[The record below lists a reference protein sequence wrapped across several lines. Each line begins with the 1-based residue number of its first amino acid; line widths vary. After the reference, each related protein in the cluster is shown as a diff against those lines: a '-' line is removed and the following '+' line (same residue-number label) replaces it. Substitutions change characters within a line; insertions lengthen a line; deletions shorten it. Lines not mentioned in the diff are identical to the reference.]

1 MLRVLE
7 DGKGG
12 GHLVFLIGGRISR
25 NSIDRKRNC
34 CQEKTGTEKQHGVN
48 IMALE
53 FKSGGFGC
61 GQGRGRQSLKSQDVN
76 ERFQRDA
83 MLDVTTVE
91 NLIRVMSDV
100 EKGGETVFPSA
111 KPNISVVPGWN
122 ELSKSGKKGLF
133 VKPTMG
139 DPLLFWS
146 MKPDGSVDPLSL
158 HASLTSSANSTLI
171 PFILIIGSSVLL
183 TLGILL
189 IPKSLSNW
197 LKAHYRTNVD
207 REDQSVEVLSSEPRA
222 VIFHNF
228 LSPEECDYLISLAN
242 PHMSRSM
249 VIDSVTGKSIYSS
262 TRTSSSMYLARG
274 RDKMIQSIE
283 KRIANITSLPVEHRG
298 GLQIILYK
306 VGQMIENHH
315 DYLTKDFMIK
325 NGGQRLATV
334 LMYLSDVEEGGE
346 TVFPSAKGN
355 VNRKYGK
362 NGLSIKPKKGDALL
376 FYSMKPDASLDPLSL
391 HGK

>member
-1 MLRVLE
+1 MSGAMVWSSYTTGDALTIICSF
-7 DGKGG
+7 
-12 GHLVFLIGGRISR
+12 FLLALGILSILYKSS
-25 NSIDRKRNC
+25 NSPKANDPSSTVHRTVDR
-34 CQEKTGTEKQHGVN
+34 
-48 IMALE
+48 
-53 FKSGGFGC
+53 
-61 GQGRGRQSLKSQDVN
+61 
-76 ERFQRDA
+76 
-83 MLDVTTVE
+83 
-91 NLIRVMSDV
+91 SDV

-171 PFILIIGSSVLL
+171 PSILIIGSSVLL

-189 IPKSLSNW
+189 IPKSLSNL
-197 LKAHYRTNVD
+197 LKAHYRTTVD

-228 LSPEECDYLISLAN
+228 LSPEECDYLISLAK
-242 PHMSRSM
+242 PHMSRST
-249 VIDSVTGKSIYSS
+249 VNDRVTGKSIYSS
-262 TRTSSSMYLARG
+262 TRTSSSMYLARERG
-274 RDKMIQSIE
+274 KMIQSIE
-283 KRIANITSLPVEHRG
+283 KRIADITSLPVENG
-298 GLQIILYK
+298 EGLSIIHYE
-306 VGQMIENHH
+306 VGQKIENHH
-315 DYLTKDFMIK
+315 DYFTNDFMIK

-355 VNRKYGK
+355 INRKWGK
-362 NGLSIKPKKGDALL
+362 KGLSVKPKKGDALL

-391 HGK
+391 HGGRPVIKGDKWCAVKWIRVNKYKV